1 MASLLHANFGS
12 DSDSDDEDFIADEN
26 DMDAADRAINTA
38 KEAIKRAEK
47 RKGGK
52 RRRGQ
57 PPTAMPEEAPDDEE
71 QDEEQEEDDEDDEP
85 DQMRP
90 LDAMRALAKKQKIEA
105 VWQLLNSKET
115 GVVSAPSNGSIA
127 ALCRTSRPVNEAD
140 LIADQHWKYQLGLI
154 SSKAQV
160 QVRPL
165 QDVKEDNDGLASSS
179 CNPTK
184 VVDEESRSVA
194 AAAIKAAKEAAS
206 LGVAKSYNKV
216 AVTETRKFAG
226 KEIEVTVHVDKDSKA
241 AAKLAEKAAKK
252 QVMSGLDKFLA
263 ELETKKK
270 VNIIDKSKMDWDAL
284 KASDQKMEEELEMH
298 KKSSNRYLD
307 KVDFLKKAELREYEI
322 ERDKRLQGDV
332 RLRGRI

>member
-1 MASLLHANFGS
+1 MASLLTANFGS
-12 DSDSDDEDFIADEN
+12 ESDEDDEDFIADEK
-26 DMDAADRAINTA
+26 DMDPADRAINTA

-47 RKGGK
+47 KKGGK

-57 PPTAMPEEAPDDEE
+57 PPSAMQEEAPAENDEE
-71 QDEEQEEDDEDDEP
+71 EEEEENEEEDE
-85 DQMRP
+85 QMKP
-90 LDAMRALAKKQKIEA
+90 LDAMRAMAKKQKIEA

-115 GVVSAPSNGSIA
+115 GALNAPCNGSIA
-127 ALCRTSRPVNEAD
+127 TLCRTSKPVDEAE
-140 LIADQHWKYQLGLI
+140 LVADQQWKYQLGLI

-160 QVRPL
+160 QAHP
-165 QDVKEDNDGLASSS
+165 QADKEEGQGGASSS
-179 CNPTK
+179 SREVN
-184 VVDEESRSVA
+184 EESRSMA
-194 AAAIKAAKEAAS
+194 AAAIKAAKEVAS

-241 AAKLAEKAAKK
+241 AKLAEMAAKK
-252 QVMSGLDKFLA
+252 QNMSGLDKFLA

-270 VNIIDKSKMDWDAL
+270 VNIIDKSKMDWDKL
-284 KASDQKMEEELEMH
+284 KASDQQMEEELEMH

-332 RLRGRI
+332 RLRSRV